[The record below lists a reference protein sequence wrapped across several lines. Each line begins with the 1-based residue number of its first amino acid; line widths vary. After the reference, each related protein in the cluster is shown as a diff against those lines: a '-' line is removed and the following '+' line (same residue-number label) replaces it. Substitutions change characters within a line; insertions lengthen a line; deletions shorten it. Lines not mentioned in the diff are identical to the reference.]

1 MSLPTRHILHQGP
14 VIASLGGT
22 ALAALR
28 QHLGQQP
35 VTPLITPGPE
45 IRATLPPR
53 PKQLIRD
60 YVRHVGGDP
69 SSYRKTVPAHLFPQ
83 WGFPLAART
92 LVGLPYP
99 MARVLNGGCRIDIN
113 SPLPAGEPLEVVARL
128 QDIDDNGRRAVL
140 HQTVVTGTA
149 SAPEAISAHL
159 YAIVPLGSGGKKG
172 ATTPKPKRAKKPP
185 VLVPAG
191 ATELAF
197 WKLSADAGLAFA
209 MLTGDFNPVHWV
221 RPYARMF
228 GFRST
233 ILHGFS
239 TMARAIEGLQRGALA
254 GSTRSLTS
262 IDVKFTRPLVLPARV
277 GLYTHQTDDARQ
289 IFVGDAPGGPAYL
302 TGTYTL
308 GNA

>member
-1 MSLPTRHILHQGP
+1 MPLPTRHILHQGP

-28 QHLGQQP
+28 QHFGHGSTAP
-35 VTPLITPGPE
+35 ISTPSPE

-69 SSYRKTVPAHLFPQ
+69 SAYRKTVPVHLFPQ
-83 WGFPLAART
+83 WGFALGAKT
-92 LVGLPYP
+92 LVGIPYP
-99 MARVLNGGCRIDIN
+99 MAKVLNGGCRLEIRRPI
-113 SPLPAGEPLEVVARL
+113 PQGEPLEVVAQL

-140 HQTVVTGTA
+140 HQTVTTGTA
-149 SAPEAISAHL
+149 SAPDALTAHL
-159 YAIVPLGSGGKKG
+159 YAIVPTGGNPNKG
-172 ATTPKPKRAKKPP
+172 GPKPKRAKKPP
-185 VLVPAG
+185 VLVPAE

-197 WKLSADAGLAFA
+197 WKLSANAGLAFA

-239 TMARAIEGLQRGALA
+239 TMARTIEGLSRGAFA
-254 GSTRSLTS
+254 GSTRKLST
-262 IDVKFTRPLVLPARV
+262 IDVKFTRPLVLPAKV
-277 GLYTHQTDDARQ
+277 GLYLHESDAGKQ
-289 IFVGDAPGGPAYL
+289 VFVGDAPGGPAYL
-302 TGTYTL
+302 VGTYTL
-308 GNA
+308 AG

>member
-1 MSLPTRHILHQGP
+1 MPLPTRHIFHQGP

-28 QHLGQQP
+28 QHFGQGP
-35 VTPLITPGPE
+35 SAPISTPSPE

-69 SSYRKTVPAHLFPQ
+69 SAYRKTVPAHLFPQ
-83 WGFPLAART
+83 WGFALAAQT
-92 LVGLPYP
+92 LVGIPYP
-99 MARVLNGGCRIDIN
+99 MARVLNGGCRLEIR
-113 SPLPAGEPLEVVARL
+113 SPIPQGEPLEVVAQLR
-128 QDIDDNGRRAVL
+128 DIDDNGRRAVL

-149 SAPEAISAHL
+149 SAPDALTAHL
-159 YAIVPLGSGGKKG
+159 YAIVPLSSKGKSSGT
-172 ATTPKPKRAKKPP
+172 AKPKRAKKPP

-239 TMARAIEGLQRGALA
+239 TMARAIEGLSRGAFA
-254 GSTRSLTS
+254 GSTRKLSS
-262 IDVKFTRPLVLPARV
+262 IDVKFTRPLVLPAKV
-277 GLYTHQTDDARQ
+277 GLYIHESDAGKQ
-289 IFVGDAPGGPAYL
+289 VFVGDCAGGPAYL
-302 TGTYTL
+302 VGTYTL
-308 GNA
+308 DG

>member
-1 MSLPTRHILHQGP
+1 MPLPTRHIFHQGP

-28 QHLGQQP
+28 QHFGQGP
-35 VTPLITPGPE
+35 SAPISTPSPE

-69 SSYRKTVPAHLFPQ
+69 SAYRKTVPAHLFPQ
-83 WGFPLAART
+83 WGFALAAQT
-92 LVGLPYP
+92 LVGIPYP
-99 MARVLNGGCRIDIN
+99 MARVLNGGCRLEIR
-113 SPLPAGEPLEVVARL
+113 SPIPQGEPLEVVAQLR
-128 QDIDDNGRRAVL
+128 DIDDNGRRAVL

-149 SAPEAISAHL
+149 SAPDALTAHL
-159 YAIVPLGSGGKKG
+159 YAIVPLSRKGKSSG
-172 ATTPKPKRAKKPP
+172 AAKPKRAKKPP

-239 TMARAIEGLQRGALA
+239 TMARAIEGLSRGAFA
-254 GSTRSLTS
+254 GSTRKLSS
-262 IDVKFTRPLVLPARV
+262 IDVKFTRPLVLPAKV
-277 GLYTHQTDDARQ
+277 GLYIHESDAGKQ
-289 IFVGDAPGGPAYL
+289 VFVGDCAGGPAYL
-302 TGTYTL
+302 VGTYTVA
-308 GNA
+308 G